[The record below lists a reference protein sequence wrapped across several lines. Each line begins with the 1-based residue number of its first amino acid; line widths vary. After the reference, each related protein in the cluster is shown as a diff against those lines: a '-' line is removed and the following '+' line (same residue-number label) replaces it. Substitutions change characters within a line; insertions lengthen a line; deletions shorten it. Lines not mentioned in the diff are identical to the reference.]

1 MKSFFAVHSASSWA
15 LWLSFM
21 EERVDQSAVQPI
33 TNPAN
38 AMTVP
43 IDSLHL
49 DVGMGFC
56 FAQVS
61 DLCRL
66 EVKDSE
72 MV

>member
-1 MKSFFAVHSASSWA
+1 
-15 LWLSFM
+15 M